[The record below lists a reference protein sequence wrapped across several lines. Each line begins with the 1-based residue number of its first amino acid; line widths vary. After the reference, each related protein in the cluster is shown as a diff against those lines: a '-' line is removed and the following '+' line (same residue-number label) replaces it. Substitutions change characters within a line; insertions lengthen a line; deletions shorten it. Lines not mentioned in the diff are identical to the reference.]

1 MDFEI
6 VLQNLLR
13 EYHMNVTELTRQ
25 STLHPSYV
33 YKLLKGEHSPSLH
46 TLELIAE
53 VFGLSVSTLIQ
64 LTEQDI

>member
-13 EYHMNVTELTRQ
+13 EYNMNVSELTRQ
-25 STLHPSYV
+25 STLHPSYI
-33 YKLLKGEHSPSLH
+33 YKLLRGEHSPSLRS
-46 TLELIAE
+46 LELIAD

-64 LTEQDI
+64 LMEQDT

>member
-46 TLELIAE
+46 TLELIAD
-53 VFGLSVSTLIQ
+53 VFGLR
-64 LTEQDI
+64 